1 MVEFAVACNKSASRD
16 PTINVLLHPIDPLLC
31 SSDPWRIHKN
41 KKSPHAVARKHTQR
55 VSGKSGE
62 TGTAPRAAGGLPTV
76 DVVAGVKQI
85 NDNDTTKHGCEHVR
99 TSDLQRR
106 GVVAHSNRTE
116 SWVCEVCCDET
127 PRVTER
133 TASGTARWSKSSKNV
148 GGDCAS
154 QTTSAAL
161 SVTDT
166 AGKGRHGRGD
176 GNTDTTSAGAAV
188 SGSRMRPEGTQQ
200 RITLDHEKC
209 TQRHERDFEHYALVI
224 ARIPDNAA
232 MHRLSTLPPQQS
244 TETHGNRHSQ

>member
-31 SSDPWRIHKN
+31 SSDPWRVHRN
-41 KKSPHAVARKHTQR
+41 KKSPPAVARKHTAGPWQKR
-55 VSGKSGE
+55 E

-76 DVVAGVKQI
+76 DVATGVKQI
-85 NDNDTTKHGCEHVR
+85 NDNDTTKHGCEHVH
-99 TSDLQRR
+99 TCDLHWR

-127 PRVTER
+127 PCVTER

-166 AGKGRHGRGD
+166 AGKGRHGRSD

-200 RITLDHEKC
+200 RIALDHEKG
-209 TQRHERDFEHYALVI
+209 
-224 ARIPDNAA
+224 
-232 MHRLSTLPPQQS
+232 
-244 TETHGNRHSQ
+244 THISL